1 MRSPVAEMPLI
12 THVSVILLLHTK
24 ALLGEP
30 NLLLELYLQECL
42 GNADFSFLAPELQG
56 MGS

>member
-1 MRSPVAEMPLI
+1 MAEMPLI